1 MATPIYKFKEE
12 RFYPILEELKKNE
25 KERKRYKLEI
35 DLKGDRGDE
44 RWLIIM
50 KNPSRAGED
59 GIEFSDCTIN
69 RVCEYFYQMKSD
81 AKTIV
86 VANLFPVY
94 ETNSSKLKD
103 RKEDLIDFK
112 NKKILID
119 EISKAD
125 YIVFA
130 WGTHPAHCYEE
141 FEEMKRFVKSLSL
154 SKSCF
159 QMKHPKKEVNK
170 DRPLHGQVWGYE
182 NYELSKILFES
193 NLPL

>member
-1 MATPIYKFKEE
+1 MAAPIYRFKNDKFFPTLTGIIKD
-12 RFYPILEELKKNE
+12 E

-50 KNPSRAGED
+50 KNPSRATED
-59 GIEFSDCTIN
+59 GIEFSDCTVN
-69 RVCEYFYQMKSD
+69 RVCEYFYQMKSE

-94 ETNSSKLKD
+94 ETDSSKLKE
-103 RKEDLIDFK
+103 RKEDLVDITNK
-112 NKKILID
+112 NILNE
-119 EISKAD
+119 EIRQAD

-141 FEEMKRFVKSLSL
+141 FEEMKSFVKSFSI

-170 DRPLHGQVWGYE
+170 DRPLHGQVWGYQ
-182 NYELSKILFES
+182 NYELREVLY
-193 NLPL
+193 